1 MAFVE
6 GTGGPVN
13 GTGWK
18 NQNKNQNSASKG
30 GSGGASY
37 DLSWLQN
44 LYAQQQAAAAAAEQA
59 KRAAAQQA
67 APVPVPTSSR
77 DGAPSRACGSAFS
90 SASYTAAKVA
100 GMRDTA

>member
-44 LYAQQQAAAAAAEQA
+44 LYAQQQAAAAAAEQ
-59 KRAAAQQA
+59 
-67 APVPVPTSSR
+67 PTTARSR
-77 DGAPSRACGSAFS
+77 R
-90 SASYTAAKVA
+90 
-100 GMRDTA
+100 

>member
-30 GSGGASY
+30 GSGGAS
-37 DLSWLQN
+37 
-44 LYAQQQAAAAAAEQA
+44 
-59 KRAAAQQA
+59 
-67 APVPVPTSSR
+67 
-77 DGAPSRACGSAFS
+77 
-90 SASYTAAKVA
+90 
-100 GMRDTA
+100 

>member
-18 NQNKNQNSASKG
+18 NQNKNQSSASKG

-37 DLSWLQN
+37 DLSWLQS
-44 LYAQQQAAAAAAEQA
+44 LYAQQQAAAAAADWLLTLL
-59 KRAAAQQA
+59 RAL
-67 APVPVPTSSR
+67 
-77 DGAPSRACGSAFS
+77 
-90 SASYTAAKVA
+90 
-100 GMRDTA
+100 